1 MDLSSTAR
9 NSRHRKDFSLAL
21 CARILDQSSAAV
33 AQAHIHTRMQEPL
46 TCVGELEE
54 LALAMES
61 EVLESY
67 SEVLASLESAVLRR
81 SPGFSPPQRA
91 AVITHVACQG
101 WALVMKTRKEKGGA
115 TASSNLKDVA
125 ATSRALK
132 VDAATS
138 AVNTVQRDGDAKGAA
153 KARGDWALSQLAAK
167 GRGDQLGQ
175 GGRLDDKAVSKPAA
189 SVSVGRGRRE
199 LPTGTGQPAA
209 ANTSRPG
216 GAHAWGVA
224 KGGDA
229 GGRQLAAKGRGDQ
242 HRQGD
247 KLAGTGA
254 GKRLA
259 SFVDGGG
266 RRGPSAGAGRPAAT
280 NPPRL
285 GARAGRSGGLAAWGP
300 APALSN
306 GVAPRVPHLTGSGR
320 LRMARKRQLFLRCGG
335 QLGRRGRRS

>member
-1 MDLSSTAR
+1 M
-9 NSRHRKDFSLAL
+9 K
-21 CARILDQSSAAV
+21 
-33 AQAHIHTRMQEPL
+33 EPL

-175 GGRLDDKAVSKPAA
+175 GGRLDGKAVSKLATC
-189 SVSVGRGRRE
+189 VSVGRGWRE

-216 GAHAWGVA
+216 GAHARGVA

-229 GGRQLAAKGRGDQ
+229 GVRQLAAKGRGVQ

-247 KLAGTGA
+247 KLAGTDA
-254 GKRLA
+254 GTR
-259 SFVDGGG
+259 VDCVFDGRG
-266 RRGPSAGAGRPAAT
+266 RRGPSAGADRPAT
-280 NPPRL
+280 KNPLRS
-285 GARAGRSGGLAAWGP
+285 GDRAGRLGRLAAWGP
-300 APALSN
+300 TPALSA
-306 GVAPRVPHLTGSGR
+306 GVAFRALHLTGSGR
-320 LRMARKRQLFLRCGG
+320 LWVPRSRLLLLRSGG
-335 QLGRRGRRS
+335 QVGRRGRRS

>member
-1 MDLSSTAR
+1 M
-9 NSRHRKDFSLAL
+9 

-46 TCVGELEE
+46 TCVGELEA

-101 WALVMKTRKEKGGA
+101 WALVMKTRKEKAGA

-175 GGRLDDKAVSKPAA
+175 GGRLDGKAVSKPAA

-216 GAHAWGVA
+216 GAHARGVA

-229 GGRQLAAKGRGDQ
+229 GVRQLAAKGRGVQ

-247 KLAGTGA
+247 KLAGTDA
-254 GKRLA
+254 GTR
-259 SFVDGGG
+259 VDCVFDGRG
-266 RRGPSAGAGRPAAT
+266 RRGPSAGADRPAT
-280 NPPRL
+280 KNPLRS
-285 GARAGRSGGLAAWGP
+285 GDRAGRLGRLAAWGP
-300 APALSN
+300 TPALSA
-306 GVAPRVPHLTGSGR
+306 GVAFRALHLTGSGR
-320 LRMARKRQLFLRCGG
+320 LWVPRSRLLLLRSGG
-335 QLGRRGRRS
+335 QVGRRGRRS